1 MTYKNVFYR
10 VSSERDMV
18 TELERKLPN
27 LPVLYLYN
35 QTKTKEH
42 KNKTCGQP
50 PALYDIHFNNQYWQ
64 ETTTSNG
71 TFYLYGAYLDVRK
84 LNRLGPTV
92 RILGMIDR
100 LEPKVKT
107 YCLLWF
113 ADTQEPVVSKVYLTE
128 MA

>member
-1 MTYKNVFYR
+1 MVLMHIIRLLYK
-10 VSSERDMV
+10 
-18 TELERKLPN
+18 
-27 LPVLYLYN
+27 
-35 QTKTKEH
+35 
-42 KNKTCGQP
+42 
-50 PALYDIHFNNQYWQ
+50 QYWQ

-71 TFYLYGAYLDVRK
+71 TFYLYGAYLDVRR

-113 ADTQEPVVSKVYLTE
+113 ADTKEPVVSKVSKYRRAPIGKFVKFAATNCDSSA
-128 MA
+128 MQNC